1 MKSSSNLDHAKVKG
15 KYRRPLFDIP
25 DEPRVDG
32 VVKPERKRSKIDEPG
47 PSRDGET
54 NAGVA
59 RPIKETL
66 TVATA
71 RLETGGN
78 KTGLKQLAGNSNY
91 SSEDQVNSD
100 NFLNVKRK
108 RFNKGISKSHDDK
121 TYYDRKDILDDKLLQ
136 LPAVE
141 KINYPSTKKRVETQ
155 HVNDVDM
162 SSQDSFTDLF
172 ASSATNSPGNRLQSS
187 NPNSSQVAL
196 SQNAGGDPFSNFDDD
211 DDFKLAELDMSGIIS
226 SYNSACTEIKNQE
239 RQSDTCCQL
248 GVKIHEETSNK
259 IHEKENDDIK
269 DSKIPV
275 KNIADKAIQQVNSDA
290 NTAANINTGH
300 ISNEI
305 KNECETKDANVEL
318 FYGLPPHV
326 GSLIKK
332 HKGIEKLYGK
342 LLLLKHSLIFS

>member
-25 DEPRVDG
+25 DESRVDG
-32 VVKPERKRSKIDEPG
+32 VVKPERKLSKIDDPG

-71 RLETGGN
+71 CPETGGN

-91 SSEDQVNSD
+91 SSKDQVNSD

-108 RFNKGISKSHDDK
+108 RFNKGISRSRDDK

-136 LPAVE
+136 LAAVE

-155 HVNDVDM
+155 HVNDVDV
-162 SSQDSFTDLF
+162 SSQDSFYTDLF
-172 ASSATNSPGNRLQSS
+172 VSSARNSPGNRLQSS

-196 SQNAGGDPFSNFDDD
+196 SQNTGSDPFSNFVMMMI
-211 DDFKLAELDMSGIIS
+211 L
-226 SYNSACTEIKNQE
+226 N
-239 RQSDTCCQL
+239 
-248 GVKIHEETSNK
+248 
-259 IHEKENDDIK
+259 
-269 DSKIPV
+269 
-275 KNIADKAIQQVNSDA
+275 
-290 NTAANINTGH
+290 
-300 ISNEI
+300 
-305 KNECETKDANVEL
+305 
-318 FYGLPPHV
+318 
-326 GSLIKK
+326 
-332 HKGIEKLYGK
+332 
-342 LLLLKHSLIFS
+342 